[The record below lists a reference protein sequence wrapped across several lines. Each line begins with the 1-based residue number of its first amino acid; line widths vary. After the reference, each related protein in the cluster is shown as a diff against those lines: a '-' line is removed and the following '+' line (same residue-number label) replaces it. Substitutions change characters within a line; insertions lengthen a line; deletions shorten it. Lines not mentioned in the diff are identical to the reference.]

1 MVFTSS
7 TNNTN
12 IHRPEKFPK
21 VIDETIFSDKTYPNL
36 TPYAKSMMLKED
48 AVWDFKTSQKAKG
61 EYCPELVA
69 ILPTTMAGEVIPG
82 IDKSSLEIWKRIIA
96 G

>member
-12 IHRPEKFPK
+12 IHRPGKFPK

-48 AVWDFKTSQKAKG
+48 AVWDFKTS
-61 EYCPELVA
+61 
-69 ILPTTMAGEVIPG
+69 
-82 IDKSSLEIWKRIIA
+82 
-96 G
+96 